1 MTPDQ
6 IAGTIGIAAML
17 LIVVDRLARD
27 RTPRHKMLRMA
38 LIWIAIVVVIAAI
51 ALATGVGS
59 GE

>member
-27 RTPRHKMLRMA
+27 RAPKHKMLRMA
-38 LIWIAIVVVIAAI
+38 LIWVAIVAVITAI
-51 ALATGVGS
+51 ALATQR
-59 GE
+59 